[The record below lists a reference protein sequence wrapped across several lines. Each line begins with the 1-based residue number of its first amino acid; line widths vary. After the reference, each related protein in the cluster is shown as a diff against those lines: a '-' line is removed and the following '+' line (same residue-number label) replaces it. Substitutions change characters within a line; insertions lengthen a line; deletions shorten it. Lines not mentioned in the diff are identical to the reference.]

1 MKSQRIRHLTT
12 AAVIGA
18 LYAALTLLSASLG
31 LAIGPFEFRISEA
44 LTLLPVFTPS
54 AVPGLFVGCAIANL
68 LCGAAL
74 PDLIFGSLA
83 TLLGALGTRFF
94 RKKKILPFLC
104 PIAANT
110 LVIPPILY
118 FVYGFTQSGLPLLT
132 LFFFIG
138 ESVSAGGFG
147 YLLCRAIKPF
157 EKHFK

>member
-1 MKSQRIRHLTT
+1 MKPHRIRHLTT

-18 LYAALTLLSASLG
+18 LYAALTLLSASMG

-44 LTLLPVFTPS
+44 LTLLPVFTP
-54 AVPGLFVGCAIANL
+54 AAIPGLFVGCLLANL

-83 TLLGALGTRFF
+83 TLLGAWGTRLF
-94 RKKKILPFLC
+94 RHRKILPYLC

-118 FVYGFTQSGLPLLT
+118 FVYGFTESGFWLLA
-132 LFFFIG
+132 LSFFVG
-138 ESVSAGGFG
+138 ETVSAGGFG
-147 YLLCRAIKPF
+147 YLLCRAAKPLR
-157 EKHFK
+157 KHLK